1 MTSSTEKPLISCAR
15 SLAPSFPPG
24 SPPAPKKMMMIK
36 KRIPDNHSPQN
47 KSTPSVVGNE
57 RAFSFR
63 PSAAQACIHHPS
75 VDDRDALLCFV
86 CLFVVRQEA
95 PTPTEATRT
104 EQSAGER
111 RREAGRRAGGRLLAA
126 SQPGGEVGLRL
137 TAGAGR
143 TNRQTDKADKPS
155 GGRGL
160 RSTCSPR
167 HAQSG
172 PTPTNPPPSP
182 SLPPIHPTHPRLL
195 LAPPHGVGCE

>member
-1 MTSSTEKPLISCAR
+1 M
-15 SLAPSFPPG
+15 LAPSLARFH
-24 SPPAPKKMMMIK
+24 PAAHQLRKKMMMIK

-111 RREAGRRAGGRLLAA
+111 RRREAGRQAGGRPVAR
-126 SQPGGEVGLRL
+126 SQPAGRGGGASSYGGGRTDEQTDRQGRQ
-137 TAGAGR
+137 AFRGAGFEEH
-143 TNRQTDKADKPS
+143 
-155 GGRGL
+155 L
-160 RSTCSPR
+160 L
-167 HAQSG
+167 
-172 PTPTNPPPSP
+172 PPSR
-182 SLPPIHPTHPRLL
+182 TVR
-195 LAPPHGVGCE
+195 ADPH